1 MARDFRSKRPV
12 LCLVTDRRRLVGTD
26 NRHTSCERL
35 LELTREAVDAGID
48 MIQIR
53 ERGLESAA
61 LVDLV
66 ATIVEIAK
74 GSPTRVVVNDRLDI
88 AVAGGAGGVH
98 LRADSI
104 AARAARSIVPT
115 GFVVGRSVHEAAEAA
130 SEAAGT
136 DYLIAGTVFPTPSK
150 PIGQQLLGTNGL
162 TQVVRAVR
170 VPVLAIGG
178 ITIDRA
184 DQVAATG
191 AAGLAAISLFLP
203 SPSRTMV
210 RVAEEL
216 RARFD
221 SPIPAS

>member
-1 MARDFRSKRPV
+1 MPRDFRSKRPV
-12 LCLVTDRRRLVGTD
+12 LCLVTDRRRVIGTD
-26 NRHTSCERL
+26 SRDTSCERL
-35 LELTREAVDAGID
+35 IELTREAVDAGID
-48 MIQIR
+48 IIQVR
-53 ERGLESAA
+53 ERDLESAA

-88 AVAGGAGGVH
+88 AVASGAGGVH

-104 AARAARSIVPT
+104 APRAVRSIVPA
-115 GFVVGRSVHEAAEAA
+115 GFVVGRSVHDATEAARDAD
-130 SEAAGT
+130 GT
-136 DYLIAGTVFPTPSK
+136 NYLIAGTVFPTRSK
-150 PIGQQLLGTNGL
+150 PTSQQLLGTNGL
-162 TQVVRAVR
+162 TDVVRAVR

-178 ITIDRA
+178 MTIERA

-210 RVAEEL
+210 RVVEEL

>member
-12 LCLVTDRRRLVGTD
+12 LCLVTDRRRLIGTD
-26 NRHTSCERL
+26 NRDTSCERL
-35 LELTREAVDAGID
+35 IELTREAVDAGID

-104 AARAARSIVPT
+104 VARAARSIVPT
-115 GFVVGRSVHEAAEAA
+115 GFVVGRSVHDAAEAA

-191 AAGLAAISLFLP
+191 SAGLAAISLFLP

-210 RVAEEL
+210 RVVEEL

-221 SPIPAS
+221 SPISAS

>member
-1 MARDFRSKRPV
+1 V
-12 LCLVTDRRRLVGTD
+12 LCLVTDRRRLIGTD
-26 NRHTSCERL
+26 NRDASCERL
-35 LELTREAVDAGID
+35 IELAREAVDAGID
-48 MIQIR
+48 IIQIR
-53 ERGLESAA
+53 ERDLESAA

-66 ATIVEIAK
+66 ATIVEIAG

-88 AVAGGAGGVH
+88 ALASGSGGVH

-104 AARAARSIVPT
+104 ASRAARSIVPAR
-115 GFVVGRSVHEAAEAA
+115 FVVGRSVHDAAEAAREAAEA
-130 SEAAGT
+130 
-136 DYLIAGTVFPTPSK
+136 DYLLAGTVFNTPSK
-150 PIGQQLLGTNGL
+150 PPGPPLLGTNGL

-178 ITIDRA
+178 MTIDRA

-210 RVAEEL
+210 SVVEEL
-216 RARFD
+216 RTRFD

>member
-1 MARDFRSKRPV
+1 MPRDFRSRRPV
-12 LCLVTDRRRLVGTD
+12 LCLVTDRRRLTGTD
-26 NRHTSCERL
+26 NRDTSCERL
-35 LELTREAVDAGID
+35 IELTRKAVDAGID
-48 MIQIR
+48 IIQIR
-53 ERGLESAA
+53 ERDLEAAA

-66 ATIVEIAK
+66 ATVVEIAK

-88 AVAGGAGGVH
+88 AVVSGAGGVH

-104 AARAARSIVPT
+104 APRVARSIAPA
-115 GFVVGRSVHEAAEAA
+115 GFVVGRSVHDAAEAA
-130 SEAAGT
+130 GDVDGT
-136 DYLIAGTVFPTPSK
+136 DYLIAGTVFSTRSK
-150 PIGQQLLGTNGL
+150 PTSHPLLGAKGL
-162 TQVVRAVR
+162 TDVVRAAR

-178 ITIDRA
+178 MTIERA

-203 SPSRTMV
+203 TPSRTMG
-210 RVAEEL
+210 RVVEEL

>member
-1 MARDFRSKRPV
+1 MPRDFRSKRPV
-12 LCLVTDRRRLVGTD
+12 LCLVTDRRRVTGTD
-26 NRHTSCERL
+26 SRDTSCKRL
-35 LELTREAVDAGID
+35 IELTREAVDAGID
-48 MIQIR
+48 IIQVR
-53 ERGLESAA
+53 ERDLESAA

-88 AVAGGAGGVH
+88 AVASGAGGVH

-104 AARAARSIVPT
+104 APRAVRSIVPG
-115 GFVVGRSVHEAAEAA
+115 GFVIGPSVHDA
-130 SEAAGT
+130 SEAGSDAGVT
-136 DYLIAGTVFPTPSK
+136 DYVVAGTVFPTGSK
-150 PIGQQLLGTNGL
+150 PTSKKLLGTKGL
-162 TQVVRAVR
+162 TDGVAAVR
-170 VPVLAIGG
+170 VLVLAIGG
-178 ITIDRA
+178 MTIERA
-184 DQVAATG
+184 GQVAATG

-210 RVAEEL
+210 RVVEEL

>member
-12 LCLVTDRRRLVGTD
+12 LCLVTDRRRLIGTD
-26 NRHTSCERL
+26 NRDTSCERL
-35 LELTREAVDAGID
+35 IELTREAVDAGID

-104 AARAARSIVPT
+104 VARAARSIVPT
-115 GFVVGRSVHEAAEAA
+115 GFVVGRSVHDAAEAA
-130 SEAAGT
+130 SEAAGA

-191 AAGLAAISLFLP
+191 SAGLAAISLFLP

-210 RVAEEL
+210 RVVEEL

-221 SPIPAS
+221 SPISAS

>member
-1 MARDFRSKRPV
+1 MRREPV
-12 LCLVTDRRRLVGTD
+12 LCLVTDRRRLIGTE
-26 NRHTSCERL
+26 NRDTSCERL
-35 LELTREAVDAGID
+35 IELAREAVAAGID
-48 MIQIR
+48 IIQIR
-53 ERGLESAA
+53 ERDLESAA

-66 ATIVEIAK
+66 ATIVEIAR

-88 AVAGGAGGVH
+88 AIASGAGGVH

-104 AARAARSIVPT
+104 APRAARSIIPA
-115 GFVVGRSVHEAAEAA
+115 GFVVGRSVHAARDAA
-130 SEAAGT
+130 SDADGT
-136 DYLIAGTVFPTPSK
+136 DYLIAGTVFPTRSK
-150 PIGQQLLGTNGL
+150 PTSQLLLGTNGL
-162 TQVVRAVR
+162 ADVVRTVR

-178 ITIDRA
+178 MTIERT

-191 AAGLAAISLFLP
+191 AAGLAAITLFLP

-210 RVAEEL
+210 RVVEEL

>member
-1 MARDFRSKRPV
+1 V
-12 LCLVTDRRRLVGTD
+12 LCLVTDRRRLIGTD
-26 NRHTSCERL
+26 DRNTGCKRL
-35 LELTREAVDAGID
+35 VEMAREAVDAGID
-48 MIQIR
+48 IIQIR

-66 ATIVEIAK
+66 ATIVEIAR
-74 GSPTRVVVNDRLDI
+74 GSSTRVVVNDRLDI
-88 AVAGGAGGVH
+88 AVASGADGVH

-104 AARAARSIVPT
+104 APRAARSIAPA
-115 GFVVGRSVHEAAEAA
+115 GFVVGRSVHDAAEAGR
-130 SEAAGT
+130 EAAAT
-136 DYLIAGTVFPTPSK
+136 DYLIAGTVFATPSK
-150 PIGQQLLGTNGL
+150 PPVQQLLGTNGL

-210 RVAEEL
+210 RVVEEL

-221 SPIPAS
+221 SSIPAS

>member
-12 LCLVTDRRRLVGTD
+12 LCLVTDRRRLIGTD
-26 NRHTSCERL
+26 NRDTSCERL
-35 LELTREAVDAGID
+35 IELTREAVDAGID

-66 ATIVEIAK
+66 ATIVEIAT

-104 AARAARSIVPT
+104 VARAARSIVPT
-115 GFVVGRSVHEAAEAA
+115 GFVVGRSVHDAAEAA

-191 AAGLAAISLFLP
+191 SAGLAAISLFLP

-210 RVAEEL
+210 RVVEEL

-221 SPIPAS
+221 SPISAS